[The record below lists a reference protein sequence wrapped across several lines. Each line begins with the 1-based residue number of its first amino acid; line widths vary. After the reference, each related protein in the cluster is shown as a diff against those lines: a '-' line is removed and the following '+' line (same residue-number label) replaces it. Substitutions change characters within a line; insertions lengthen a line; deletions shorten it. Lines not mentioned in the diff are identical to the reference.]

1 MDERMEDVEAAGHDD
16 SDVRGERVDV
26 FLALCGRLLCGR
38 LLCGRLLC
46 GRLLCGR
53 LLCGRFLSVVGC
65 SLFYS
70 LVCFESVDMEGS
82 GVVKNLCRD
91 MSL

>member
-1 MDERMEDVEAAGHDD
+1 MDERSEDVEAAGHDE

-26 FLALCGRLLCGR
+26 FLALCSVA
-38 LLCGRLLC
+38 
-46 GRLLCGR
+46 LCGR

-70 LVCFESVDMEGS
+70 LICFESVDMEGS

-91 MSL
+91 VSL

>member
-26 FLALCGRLLCGR
+26 FLA
-38 LLCGRLLC
+38 
-46 GRLLCGR
+46 LCGR

-91 MSL
+91 VSL